1 MSVKVLNLQKSF
13 GTQKVLNNVSFEVN
27 KSQILGF
34 LGPNGAGKTTTMKI
48 ITGSLLPDSGEVF
61 VSGLDVSK
69 NEIEA
74 KRKIGYLA
82 EHNPLYNDM
91 YIREFLSFIASI
103 YQVSDKAKRINELI
117 DITGLGKEQNKKIR
131 QLSKGYKQRVGLAQV
146 LLHDPEVLILDEP
159 TSGLDPNQLRE
170 IRNVIRE
177 HGKNKTVILSTHIMQ
192 EVQALC
198 DRVVILNNGS
208 IVADESID
216 KLGSYVTTTVKSVI
230 VEFESKV
237 KDSILKSLN
246 GIDNVENISENVY
259 RVKGTDDKLIKKE
272 LFEFA
277 KNKNILIVSI
287 HNEKID
293 VDKVFENLTH

>member
-1 MSVKVLNLQKSF
+1 
-13 GTQKVLNNVSFEVN
+13 
-27 KSQILGF
+27 
-34 LGPNGAGKTTTMKI
+34 
-48 ITGSLLPDSGEVF
+48 
-61 VSGLDVSK
+61 
-69 NEIEA
+69 
-74 KRKIGYLA
+74 
-82 EHNPLYNDM
+82 
-91 YIREFLSFIASI
+91 
-103 YQVSDKAKRINELI
+103 
-117 DITGLGKEQNKKIR
+117 
-131 QLSKGYKQRVGLAQV
+131 LAQV

-198 DRVVILNNGS
+198 DRVVILNNGT

-216 KLGSYVTTTVKSVI
+216 KLGSYVPTTVKSVI

-237 KDSILKSLN
+237 KDSLLKSLN

-259 RVKGTDDKLIKKE
+259 RVKGTDDKLIKRE